1 MILIRI
7 LYNLVLILGFGL
19 TVHLLLLFLMRFM
32 NTHQL
37 QKVLV
42 VLQFFEGALLDDLS
56 FFHEHDLINEAQ
68 EIDSVGY
75 EDACLVLEF
84 LLEHFFEYFLL
95 DVGVES
101 RDRVVHENQF
111 VVLIDCP
118 RQAYSGFLPSAE
130 VDSFLSN
137 FGLVAGG
144 QNFQIPFQ
152 LAYSDCPLVSLAVV
166 RVAE

>member
-1 MILIRI
+1 
-7 LYNLVLILGFGL
+7 
-19 TVHLLLLFLMRFM
+19 M

-42 VLQFFEGALLDDLS
+42 VLQLFEGALLDDLS
-56 FFHEHDLINEAQ
+56 FFHEHDLIDKAQ

-101 RDRVVHENQF
+101 RDRVVHEYQF
-111 VVLIDCP
+111 VILIDCP
-118 RQAYSGFLPSAE
+118 RQAHSGFLPSAE

-137 FGLVAGG
+137 FCLVAGG
-144 QNFQIPFQ
+144 QDF
-152 LAYSDCPLVSLAVV
+152 
-166 RVAE
+166 